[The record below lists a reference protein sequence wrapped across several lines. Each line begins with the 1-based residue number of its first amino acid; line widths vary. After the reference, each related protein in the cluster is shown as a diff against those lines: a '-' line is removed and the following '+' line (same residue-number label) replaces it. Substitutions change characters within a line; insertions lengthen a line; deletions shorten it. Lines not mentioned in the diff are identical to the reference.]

1 MKRSYKWMTA
11 LTLLAFVMVGLFLTV
26 APDTLPVHYNARGE
40 IDGWGSKYTY
50 LLFPALTA
58 FMGVFMGFVARYEGK
73 QGRQDNANVV
83 AGTGVLV
90 LVLFDAL
97 WAFFLVRGLK
107 GTDLNVGSDLG
118 IKALYLL
125 LCASLVPMGN
135 FMPKARRNSLL
146 GLRTKWSMA
155 DDVCWQKSQ
164 RIGGYLMMMTG
175 ILGIVLVA
183 LLPVQWGVFAFLGLL
198 LGDAAVSTVATYRI
212 WKREHK

>member
-1 MKRSYKWMTA
+1 MTG

-58 FMGVFMGFVARYEGK
+58 FMGAFMGLVARYEGK

-83 AGTGVLV
+83 AGTGVFV

-97 WAFFLVRGLK
+97 WAFFLVKGLK
-107 GTDLNVGSDLG
+107 GTDLNIGSDLG

-125 LCASLVPMGN
+125 LCASLIPMGN

-164 RIGGYLMMMTG
+164 RLGGMLMVATG
-175 ILGIVLVA
+175 IVSVVLVS
-183 LLPVQWGVFAFLGLL
+183 LLPVSWGAYALLALLQVDLFASVLG
-198 LGDAAVSTVATYRI
+198 SWRI
-212 WKREHK
+212 YQKEHKT

>member
-73 QGRQDNANVV
+73 QGREDNANVV
-83 AGTGVLV
+83 AGMGVFV

-97 WAFFLVRGLK
+97 WAFFLVKGLK
-107 GTDLNVGSDLG
+107 GTDLNVCSDLG

-125 LCASLVPMGN
+125 LLWEISCRRHGATLCWDFAPNGAWQTMCAGRSPSG
-135 FMPKARRNSLL
+135 S
-146 GLRTKWSMA
+146 
-155 DDVCWQKSQ
+155 
-164 RIGGYLMMMTG
+164 
-175 ILGIVLVA
+175 
-183 LLPVQWGVFAFLGLL
+183 
-198 LGDAAVSTVATYRI
+198 AAI
-212 WKREHK
+212 